1 MKNDFKR
8 LSTELIYKA
17 RLFELKKVQT
27 RRANG
32 HEFIH
37 DVIFHPGAAVIV
49 PMLSE
54 TKFVLIR
61 QYRTAVEDVIWEFPA
76 GTLEKGESPSRCA
89 KREIIEE
96 TGFAA
101 KRWTKLGTFYPA
113 PGISTELMHLFLARD
128 LVSQKMSLDQDEF
141 IQKKVVSLKEL
152 QNMILDGTIID
163 GKTIVGFF
171 YYWMKFHKK
180 RGQVTFSH

>member
-8 LSTELIYKA
+8 LSTQLIYKA
-17 RLFELKKVQT
+17 RLFELKKVNT

-32 HEFIH
+32 HTFIH

-49 PMLSE
+49 PMLSPKE
-54 TKFVLIR
+54 FVLIR
-61 QYRTAVEDVIWEFPA
+61 QFRTAVNDVIWEFPA

-96 TGFAA
+96 TGFSA

-113 PGISTELMHLFLARD
+113 PGISTEQMHLFLAQD
-128 LVSQKMSLDQDEF
+128 LVAKKMSLDQDEF
-141 IQKKVVSLKEL
+141 IQKNVVSFKALEK
-152 QNMILDGTIID
+152 MILNGTIID
-163 GKTIVGFF
+163 AKTIIGFF
-171 YYWMKFHKK
+171 YYRMKFH
-180 RGQVTFSH
+180 H

>member
-8 LSTELIYKA
+8 LGTELIYKA
-17 RLFELKKVQT
+17 RLFELKKVKT

-49 PMLSE
+49 PMSSSKEFL
-54 TKFVLIR
+54 LIR
-61 QYRTAVEDVIWEFPA
+61 QYRTAVNDVMWEFPA
-76 GTLEKGESPSRCA
+76 GTLEKGESPLGCA

-96 TGFAA
+96 TGFSA
-101 KRWTKLGTFYPA
+101 KRWNNLGTFYPA

-128 LVSQKMSLDQDEF
+128 LVTQKMSLDQDEF
-141 IQKKVVSLKEL
+141 IEKDVVSIKKL
-152 QNMILDGTIID
+152 QKMIYDGTIID
-163 GKTIVGFF
+163 AKTIVGLFN
-171 YYWMKFHKK
+171 YWMKFH
-180 RGQVTFSH
+180 RS

>member
-8 LSTELIYKA
+8 LGTELIYKA
-17 RLFELKKVQT
+17 RLFELKKVKT

-49 PMLSE
+49 PMSSSKEFL
-54 TKFVLIR
+54 LIR
-61 QYRTAVEDVIWEFPA
+61 QYRTAVNDVMWEFPA
-76 GTLEKGESPSRCA
+76 GTLEKGESPLGCA

-96 TGFAA
+96 TGFSA
-101 KRWTKLGTFYPA
+101 KRWNNLGTFYPA

-128 LVSQKMSLDQDEF
+128 LVTQKMSLDQDEF
-141 IQKKVVSLKEL
+141 IEKDVVSIKKL
-152 QNMILDGTIID
+152 QKMIYDGTIID
-163 GKTIVGFF
+163 AKTIVGFF
-171 YYWMKFHKK
+171 NYWMKFH
-180 RGQVTFSH
+180 RS